1 MPADV
6 RVSAEDQICPSGE
19 WNNGAGP
26 MWCYGASTIVR
37 EGDAVF
43 ASVNEVD
50 PDATPL
56 CNTRMRLYRRPDGGG
71 WERMYADDGL
81 EREPC
86 MLVRTAS
93 GDVVA
98 STNPSIGARGE
109 AEEGPHP
116 HWCRP
121 RLLEFDAHD
130 PTAAPQTVA
139 PEWDADYEC
148 FEHSYRGF
156 AGGAAGGQFLTQQ
169 VQDGDTSHLPLA
181 AARRIKARTPAAS
194 PAC

>member
-6 RVSAEDQICPSGE
+6 RVSAEDQICTSGE

-86 MLVRTAS
+86 LLVRAA
-93 GDVVA
+93 GGGVVA

-109 AEEGPHP
+109 ADEGGVHL
-116 HWCRP
+116 W
-121 RLLEFDAHD
+121 
-130 PTAAPQTVA
+130 
-139 PEWDADYEC
+139 
-148 FEHSYRGF
+148 RGQET
-156 AGGAAGGQFLTQQ
+156 AGGDREDDLCVVGHPDLGRQYP
-169 VQDGDTSHLPLA
+169 VPLA
-181 AARRIKARTPAAS
+181 AGRGGDALRDFKPHEQADRRERNG
-194 PAC
+194 